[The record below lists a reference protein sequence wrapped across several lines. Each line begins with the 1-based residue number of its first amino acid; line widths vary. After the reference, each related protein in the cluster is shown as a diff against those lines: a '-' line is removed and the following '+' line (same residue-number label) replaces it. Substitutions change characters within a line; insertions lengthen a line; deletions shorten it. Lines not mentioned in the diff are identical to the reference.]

1 MPFNSIQYLLAHYKG
16 EIMKKTILLL
26 ICVSFHTYTYAKW
39 HESFLEEKGESITL
53 RPNST
58 PSIQFYLPADTDGS
72 WISTSEEI
80 FIISEHQT
88 CKIEENSIVLEP
100 DTLIL
105 DEKEKIKIYKT
116 WVTLNTSGDLF
127 KGVLYEVNDSS
138 ITLSN
143 SYAIID
149 YVENSFKTM
158 TFQVSNIKR
167 IKTRK
172 RKFAVRGIWIG
183 AVAGFGAAMI
193 WGYTSH
199 GGGLS
204 PSDATLEGLSWA
216 IPTAA
221 IGAGVGAMIESLV
234 RLRIPITIHGN
245 LDKYNSHKKKLK
257 RRSLR

>member
-1 MPFNSIQYLLAHYKG
+1 MNLSIPFWVLPAQYKG
-16 EIMKKTILLL
+16 GMMKKTILLL
-26 ICVSFHTYTYAKW
+26 MCLSFHLYTNAKW
-39 HESFLEEKGESITL
+39 HERSLDEKGESITFRL
-53 RPNST
+53 NGI
-58 PSIQFYLPADTDGS
+58 PSNQLYLPVDTEGS

-80 FIISEHQT
+80 CIISEDQT
-88 CKIEENSIVLEP
+88 CKMEDDIIVLVP

-105 DEKEKIKIYKT
+105 GEKEKIKIYKT

-149 YVENSFKTM
+149 YVENNYKTM
-158 TFQVSNIKR
+158 TFQVSNIKE

-172 RKFAVRGIWIG
+172 KKIAARGIWIG
-183 AVAGFGAAMI
+183 AVSGFGAAMI

-199 GGGLS
+199 GGSLS
-204 PSDATLEGLSWA
+204 PADATLEGLSWA
-216 IPTAA
+216 FPTAA
-221 IGAGVGAMIESLV
+221 VGAGVGAIIESLV
-234 RLRIPITIHGN
+234 RLRIPIHGSMN
-245 LDKYNSHKKKLK
+245 KYNSHKKKLK